1 MTGAGLIATTVPTLV
16 GMHVVSKSTDTLF
29 GKNGRRRGTKSQ
41 YRATGRRKI
50 YTGKRG
56 GKYIMKKGRR
66 VYI

>member
-1 MTGAGLIATTVPTLV
+1 MTGATIMTTTLPTIV
-16 GMHVVSKSTDTLF
+16 GMGVISKSTETMF
-29 GKNGRRRGTKSQ
+29 GKNGKRRTTKSQ
-41 YRATGRRKI
+41 YRAMGRRKI